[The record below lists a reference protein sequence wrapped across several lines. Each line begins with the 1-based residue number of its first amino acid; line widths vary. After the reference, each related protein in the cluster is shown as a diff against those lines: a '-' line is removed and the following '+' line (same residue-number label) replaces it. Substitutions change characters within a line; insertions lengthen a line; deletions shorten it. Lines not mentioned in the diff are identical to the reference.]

1 MLRIKDTDISDSK
14 LAEVLGISINDILYM
29 NTELRRYL
37 QKYMINGEI
46 SYLANMGV
54 MLMKCVLHK
63 GKTTIQKDNT
73 AKAVLTDIG
82 TEELAHW
89 EIIATLIFK
98 IVDRATPEELID
110 AGMGPNY
117 IQHGRDVYP
126 NDAAGVP
133 WTAAYIQAIEDP
145 ITNLHEDLAAEQKAR
160 TTYEHLI
167 NSTKDRG
174 VIETL
179 SFLREREVVHFQRF
193 GETLRLVQEYMDN
206 IKHKR

>member
-1 MLRIKDTDISDSK
+1 MWVYEKKLQYPAWVEGCDLKIAGLLFAQYGGPDSE
-14 LAEVLGISINDILYM
+14 LSAGI
-29 NTELRRYL
+29 RYL
-37 QKYMINGEI
+37 SQRYTMPIPE
-46 SYLANMGV
+46 
-54 MLMKCVLHK
+54 
-63 GKTTIQKDNT
+63 

-89 EIIATLIFK
+89 EIIATLIYK
-98 IVDRATPEELID
+98 IMDRATPEELKA
-110 AGMGPNY
+110 AGLGAQY
-117 IQHGRDVYP
+117 IQHGHDVYP
-126 NDAAGVP
+126 HDAAGIP

-193 GETLRLVQEYMDN
+193 GETLRMVQEHMDR

>member
-1 MLRIKDTDISDSK
+1 MWIYEKKLQFPAWVEGCDLHIAKLLFAQYGGPDS
-14 LAEVLGISINDILYM
+14 
-29 NTELRRYL
+29 ELSAGLRYL
-37 QKYMINGEI
+37 SQRYTMPIPE
-46 SYLANMGV
+46 
-54 MLMKCVLHK
+54 
-63 GKTTIQKDNT
+63 

-110 AGMGPNY
+110 AGMGTNY

-193 GETLRLVQEYMDN
+193 GETLRLVQEHMDN

>member
-1 MLRIKDTDISDSK
+1 
-14 LAEVLGISINDILYM
+14 
-29 NTELRRYL
+29 
-37 QKYMINGEI
+37 
-46 SYLANMGV
+46 
-54 MLMKCVLHK
+54 
-63 GKTTIQKDNT
+63 
-73 AKAVLTDIG
+73 LTDIG

-89 EIIATLIFK
+89 EIIATLIYK
-98 IVDRATPEELID
+98 IVDRATPEELKE

-117 IQHGRDVYP
+117 IQHGRALYP

-133 WTAAYIQAIEDP
+133 WTAAYIQSIEDP
-145 ITNLHEDLAAEQKAR
+145 ITDLHEDLAAEQKAR

-193 GETLRLVQEYMDN
+193 GETLRLVQEHMDHM
-206 IKHKR
+206 KHQR

>member
-1 MLRIKDTDISDSK
+1 MWIYEKKLQFPAWVEGCDLHIAKLLFAQYGGPDSE
-14 LAEVLGISINDILYM
+14 LSAGI
-29 NTELRRYL
+29 RYL
-37 QKYMINGEI
+37 SQRY
-46 SYLANMGV
+46 NMP
-54 MLMKCVLHK
+54 
-63 GKTTIQKDNT
+63 IPE

-174 VIETL
+174 VIDTL

-193 GETLRLVQEYMDN
+193 GETLRMVQEHIDN

>member
-1 MLRIKDTDISDSK
+1 MWIYEKKLQFPAWVEGCDLHIAKLLFAQYGGPDS
-14 LAEVLGISINDILYM
+14 
-29 NTELRRYL
+29 ELSAGLRYL
-37 QKYMINGEI
+37 SQRYTMPIPE
-46 SYLANMGV
+46 
-54 MLMKCVLHK
+54 
-63 GKTTIQKDNT
+63 

-98 IVDRATPEELID
+98 IVDRATPEELIE

>member
-1 MLRIKDTDISDSK
+1 MWIYEKKLQYPAWVEGCDLKIAKLLFAQYGGPDSE
-14 LAEVLGISINDILYM
+14 LSAGI
-29 NTELRRYL
+29 RYL
-37 QKYMINGEI
+37 SQRYSMPIPE
-46 SYLANMGV
+46 
-54 MLMKCVLHK
+54 
-63 GKTTIQKDNT
+63 

-82 TEELAHW
+82 TEEMAHW

-98 IVDRATPEELID
+98 IVDRATPEELIE

-117 IQHGRDVYP
+117 VEHGRDVYP
-126 NDAAGVP
+126 SDAAGVP
-133 WTAAYIQAIEDP
+133 WTAAYIQAIGDP
-145 ITNLHEDLAAEQKAR
+145 ITNLYEDMAAEQKAR

-167 NSTKDRG
+167 SSTKDRG

-193 GETLRLVQEYMDN
+193 GETLRLVQEHLDN

>member
-1 MLRIKDTDISDSK
+1 MWIYEKKLQYPAWVEGCDLHIAKLLFAQYGGPDSE
-14 LAEVLGISINDILYM
+14 LSAGI
-29 NTELRRYL
+29 RYL
-37 QKYMINGEI
+37 SQRYTMPIPE
-46 SYLANMGV
+46 
-54 MLMKCVLHK
+54 
-63 GKTTIQKDNT
+63 

-98 IVDRATPEELID
+98 IVDRATPGELID

-174 VIETL
+174 VIDTL

-193 GETLRLVQEYMDN
+193 GETLRMVQEHIDS